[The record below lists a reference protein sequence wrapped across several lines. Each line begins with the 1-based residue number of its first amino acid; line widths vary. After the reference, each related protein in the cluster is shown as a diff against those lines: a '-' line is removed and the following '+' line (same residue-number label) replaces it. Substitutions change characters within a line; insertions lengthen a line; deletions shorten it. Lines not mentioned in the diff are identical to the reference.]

1 MLALAG
7 GISGQSL
14 QFSTTT
20 YSAGAGATGTN
31 TVAVADFNR
40 DGALDVIASNS
51 TTVPASGSPNYTGWF
66 GQFTGSK
73 PNGQLQATGTAIPFN
88 FQFGDSNTTLDRA
101 LNVVAAKLPTTNGV
115 ANFPSIFGADGGATT
130 HINRGVRGQ
139 VATNPATSNTTFATG
154 IGYSQTIVPGAHTNW
169 VAAADLNGD
178 GVDDAVATH
187 TGDASSTPTGDIAV
201 YPGVT
206 VGGTVLPGLNN
217 STTFV
222 LPNSLTGFSV
232 TAGDLNGDGK
242 ADLVVATNTT
252 SIVIYRSTATSNP
265 IAMTFATPVIVSGL
279 AANSQ
284 YITIADVNGDHKPDI
299 IISTGT
305 TSVIVLPN
313 DGSGGFSAGTAFTLT
328 LSAGTSLSSAVADLS
343 RDGFADIAVA
353 DGIQIEVFRGQ
364 GGNNFAA
371 PISVSAVAANPV
383 YVVAADMNSDGKTD
397 LVVASKSDNM
407 VAVMLNT
414 TNTISAMPN
423 SLTFY
428 ATAGAGN
435 PPTQVVATS
444 FSAGGSATYALSSDT
459 GGTGNWL
466 STANTTSGPVTV
478 SVNTTGLT
486 ANVYHGVV
494 TLTAGPFNAAKILVT
509 LNLATPSG
517 TLINSAFP
525 NPSFSELG
533 FVVVGDFNNDG
544 KQDVVTYSGF
554 NNGTACTGNNNIPAI
569 IFIGGNGDGTF
580 ASTANQITTCIT
592 QNGFQNMLLGA
603 AGDFNGDGN
612 LDIAMLENGGNAMQI
627 AFGDGAGH
635 FTIGQSQ
642 FPVPGGGSL
651 GSARAIYAADMNND
665 GLMDVV
671 ALTVDGNNLQGH
683 VPLYLNDGTGRNFTV
698 TDNVVSAN
706 FGNSRPGTI
715 ADFNGDGFL
724 DVVVANIGTN
734 NLSFVPGTGSGTMGT
749 ATTIPSCSG
758 PLSVSSG
765 DFDKDG
771 KFDLVVGCNT
781 TPSVE
786 VHRGTGNGTF
796 QTGTLVSIGTGTAQS
811 LLTGDFDGDG
821 NLDLFFIK
829 GSSTLDVMLGDGTG
843 SFVASTDTAF
853 SISTGLVPL
862 VPPVDLN
869 GDGRLDAIIPL
880 SGSIAERLGDKAA
893 TTTSVSSNPL
903 NTAPSGQSVAF
914 TATTNVTAPAWAKA
928 NGLTTIN
935 DTTDGQIGQGNAVAG
950 VFTVNAAL
958 SAGSHTLS
966 DVYAG
971 DSRTKP
977 ANSTS
982 NYSFIVTAGAH
993 LAFTT
998 QPPLN
1003 TAAGASIT
1011 NFVVTVQDASNATVT
1026 GSTASISLTLNSGT
1040 FSSGQTTVSAIAGV
1054 ATFTGIKINTAG
1066 TYTITAAA
1074 TNITSA
1080 NSNSFNITA
1089 GAATSFTV
1097 AGFPSPTIAG
1107 VPHTFTVTA
1116 KDVGGNI
1123 ATGYTGTVQLTSSD
1137 AQATLPA
1144 NYTFTGVDAGVHTFS
1159 GTLKTVGTRS
1169 ITATDTVSSSI
1180 TGTQSNITVNAGAST
1195 NVTPSGTPQSVVVG
1209 NFYSPISVLVTD
1221 AVGNP
1226 IPNASVTFQSSN
1238 AGAVVTFNGSLSQT
1252 LTTNASGVATPA
1264 TPLAGFVSG
1273 PVAVTATVNSI
1284 TANFSLTNLAD
1295 VPTFMTIT
1303 GGDAQSATINTN
1315 FPNPLKVTVMDTH
1328 ENLVIGAPVTFTA
1341 PGSGASGKF
1350 PSNQLSVIVNTD
1362 ANGVATSP
1370 VFTANGTIGNY
1381 QVVASTPGNPGQPAS
1396 NTPASSS
1403 PANRFRARVRPA
1415 GPVQQLVTATFNLT
1429 NLGIP
1434 TMTIFA
1440 GNNQSATVG
1449 TAFATALAVKVFD
1462 AQQNPAQGVAVT
1474 FAPPA
1479 SGAGGAFTGPVTV
1492 NTNASGIA
1500 TAPTY
1505 TANTIAGSDAPKATA
1520 TLSGTP
1526 LTATFALTNLP
1537 GAATT
1542 MTPSGTPQNAVIL
1555 TAYGTALSVKIT
1567 DTFGNGVPGQTVL
1580 FTAPAT
1586 GATGTFPGASATATV
1601 STDASGNAAAPTFT
1615 ANATLGAFTVT
1626 ATSGGLSASFRLTN
1640 IVASVGITAVSGSG
1654 QLTPPSQSFGNA
1666 LTARVFDVNG
1676 NGVPNAS
1683 VTFTLPSSGPSGTF
1697 AGGGL
1702 TFTANTNSQGLV
1714 TTPAVTANNAA
1725 GSFSVTATTIPN
1737 LSTTFVLSIGSPAPL
1752 TVSPLLLIFN
1762 AEVGQAP
1769 PKAQFINVQAPAQDY
1784 RFIADQPW
1792 LKVIVLPNGVL
1803 RDTLVVT
1810 VDHSALPPG
1819 HYDGNIIIND
1829 GAAIVRVDLQV
1840 ASKPILVPSAR
1851 SLSFQYTQGQ
1861 GIPSEQVVYLTADT
1875 RNFNV
1880 TVTEV
1885 YVSPDGV
1892 SGWLKVVGDGTT
1904 TTPSPLH
1911 VTIVPDSLPPG
1922 TYVANI
1928 HVVASDATNSP
1939 MDIPVTMVIN
1949 AATQQ

>member
-1 MLALAG
+1 VFTANAALA
-7 GISGQSL
+7 Q
-14 QFSTTT
+14 
-20 YSAGAGATGTN
+20 GTH
-31 TVAVADFNR
+31 A
-40 DGALDVIASNS
+40 
-51 TTVPASGSPNYTGWF
+51 
-66 GQFTGSK
+66 
-73 PNGQLQATGTAIPFN
+73 
-88 FQFGDSNTTLDRA
+88 
-101 LNVVAAKLPTTNGV
+101 
-115 ANFPSIFGADGGATT
+115 
-130 HINRGVRGQ
+130 
-139 VATNPATSNTTFATG
+139 
-154 IGYSQTIVPGAHTNW
+154 
-169 VAAADLNGD
+169 
-178 GVDDAVATH
+178 
-187 TGDASSTPTGDIAV
+187 
-201 YPGVT
+201 
-206 VGGTVLPGLNN
+206 
-217 STTFV
+217 
-222 LPNSLTGFSV
+222 
-232 TAGDLNGDGK
+232 
-242 ADLVVATNTT
+242 
-252 SIVIYRSTATSNP
+252 
-265 IAMTFATPVIVSGL
+265 
-279 AANSQ
+279 
-284 YITIADVNGDHKPDI
+284 
-299 IISTGT
+299 
-305 TSVIVLPN
+305 
-313 DGSGGFSAGTAFTLT
+313 
-328 LSAGTSLSSAVADLS
+328 
-343 RDGFADIAVA
+343 
-353 DGIQIEVFRGQ
+353 
-364 GGNNFAA
+364 
-371 PISVSAVAANPV
+371 
-383 YVVAADMNSDGKTD
+383 
-397 LVVASKSDNM
+397 
-407 VAVMLNT
+407 
-414 TNTISAMPN
+414 
-423 SLTFY
+423 
-428 ATAGAGN
+428 
-435 PPTQVVATS
+435 
-444 FSAGGSATYALSSDT
+444 
-459 GGTGNWL
+459 
-466 STANTTSGPVTV
+466 
-478 SVNTTGLT
+478 
-486 ANVYHGVV
+486 
-494 TLTAGPFNAAKILVT
+494 
-509 LNLATPSG
+509 
-517 TLINSAFP
+517 
-525 NPSFSELG
+525 
-533 FVVVGDFNNDG
+533 
-544 KQDVVTYSGF
+544 
-554 NNGTACTGNNNIPAI
+554 
-569 IFIGGNGDGTF
+569 
-580 ASTANQITTCIT
+580 
-592 QNGFQNMLLGA
+592 
-603 AGDFNGDGN
+603 
-612 LDIAMLENGGNAMQI
+612 
-627 AFGDGAGH
+627 
-635 FTIGQSQ
+635 
-642 FPVPGGGSL
+642 
-651 GSARAIYAADMNND
+651 
-665 GLMDVV
+665 
-671 ALTVDGNNLQGH
+671 
-683 VPLYLNDGTGRNFTV
+683 
-698 TDNVVSAN
+698 
-706 FGNSRPGTI
+706 
-715 ADFNGDGFL
+715 
-724 DVVVANIGTN
+724 
-734 NLSFVPGTGSGTMGT
+734 
-749 ATTIPSCSG
+749 
-758 PLSVSSG
+758 
-765 DFDKDG
+765 
-771 KFDLVVGCNT
+771 
-781 TPSVE
+781 
-786 VHRGTGNGTF
+786 
-796 QTGTLVSIGTGTAQS
+796 
-811 LLTGDFDGDG
+811 
-821 NLDLFFIK
+821 
-829 GSSTLDVMLGDGTG
+829 
-843 SFVASTDTAF
+843 
-853 SISTGLVPL
+853 
-862 VPPVDLN
+862 
-869 GDGRLDAIIPL
+869 L
-880 SGSIAERLGDKAA
+880 SGS
-893 TTTSVSSNPL
+893 
-903 NTAPSGQSVAF
+903 
-914 TATTNVTAPAWAKA
+914 
-928 NGLTTIN
+928 
-935 DTTDGQIGQGNAVAG
+935 
-950 VFTVNAAL
+950 
-958 SAGSHTLS
+958 
-966 DVYAG
+966 YAG

-977 ANSTS
+977 SSTTS
-982 NYSFIVTAGAH
+982 NYSFVVTAGAH

-1350 PSNQLSVIVNTD
+1350 PTNQLSVIVNTD

-1403 PANRFRARVRPA
+1403 PANRLRARVRPA

-1840 ASKPILVPSAR
+1840 AAKPILVPSAR

-1911 VTIVPDSLPPG
+1911 VNIVPDSLPPG